1 MVRPGLV
8 VAGAV
13 LMAVVCIVVIPMQQ
27 AAPDFRGRQFSPVA
41 SAPVPA
47 TGTEFRETRWF
58 ELAPEGWDPYQQL
71 RQARQGLTGLSDAD
85 PRAVDLL
92 KRMREIWNNAPINA
106 KLDGAAVRIP
116 GYVVPLDEARRGL
129 TEFLLVPYF
138 GACIHT
144 PPPPSNQI
152 IHVRLQAPVR
162 GVRAMDPVWVS
173 GSLHAQRSDSS
184 MGMSS
189 YAMSGVAVERY
200 EPPSR

>member
-1 MVRPGLV
+1 MIKPGFI

-13 LMAVVCIVVIPMQQ
+13 LVAVVCTVMIPMQRP
-27 AAPDFRGRQFSPVA
+27 APDFRDGQASAVSSAAVA
-41 SAPVPA
+41 STSQV
-47 TGTEFRETRWF
+47 FRETRWF

-85 PRAVDLL
+85 PRAIDLL
-92 KRMREIWNNAPINA
+92 KQMREIWNNAPTNT
-106 KLDGAAVRIP
+106 KLDGAAVRIA
-116 GYVVPLDEARRGL
+116 GYVVPLDESRKGL
-129 TEFLLVPYF
+129 AEFLLVPYF

-152 IHVRLQAPVR
+152 IHVRLQRAMP

-173 GSLHAQRSDSS
+173 GAIHAERSDSS

-189 YAMSGVAVERY
+189 YAMNGIAVERY
-200 EPPSR
+200 VPPSR